1 LPVRKLKECLKLW
14 TGQEYEKLVWFST
27 IKAFLLISI
36 SEEQSLTIRMSSSS
50 SCMLAPC
57 VGLQNVVPITKA
69 SSKISFNLKVAY
81 SFVF

>member
-1 LPVRKLKECLKLW
+1 MLKLW
-14 TGQEYEKLVWFST
+14 TGQNMRKVSVVST

-36 SEEQSLTIRMSSSS
+36 SEEQSCSTIRMSSSS
-50 SCMLAPC
+50 SCVGAY

-69 SSKISFNLKVAY
+69 SKISFNLKVAY